1 MYMITQAEG
10 VVPVPPSRLEDDIE
24 KMDKVI
30 EELTLK
36 QYEGSFG
43 QDKSITILVKNV
55 RRKDEKNNGR
65 IVHGDGSVYFDVVFD
80 QLVFRFKENEII
92 QGQVVQITKFG
103 AFVKFGPLD
112 GLLHIK
118 VMMDEHVDIDE
129 VNQRLIGRDSGRT
142 LNVGD
147 IVRARI
153 ISMDINEKNPRDSKI
168 GLVTRGGAG
177 LGRLEWI
184 EEEEK
189 KRSVA

>member
-118 VMMDEHVDIDE
+118 VMMDEHVDVDE
-129 VNQRLIGRDSGRT
+129 ANQRLIGRDSGRT